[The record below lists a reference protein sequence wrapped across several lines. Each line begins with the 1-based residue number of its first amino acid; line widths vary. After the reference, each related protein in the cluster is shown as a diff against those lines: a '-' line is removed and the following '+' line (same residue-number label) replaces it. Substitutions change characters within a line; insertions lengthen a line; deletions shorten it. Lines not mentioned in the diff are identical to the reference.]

1 MFSSMPYEN
10 PLGTS
15 YNSTHST
22 DSSFSDG
29 SSAGWDSATVSSHVY
44 TPAST
49 PRRGSPR
56 SVKREGPAY
65 AAPTPASTPD
75 RYGSINGFCAMNALT
90 QDMMSAYPT
99 SMIYEDSPPATTSS
113 THPHPHHNP
122 VTMASLHHYG
132 SYLDASMCSSFVPSH
147 GLAMGTPALDHELY
161 SPISD
166 MGAPTPMPES
176 CVAPSQ
182 TVQAPFMDSFGVQS
196 PVKSLQFTINYD
208 LPGPDYDPGLSID
221 SSAPPQS
228 MRCVASEQYHNPT
241 PPPHQTS
248 RGVHPTQ
255 EPPLPGVALG
265 VGCLVAIPIPVVPA
279 ESPAG
284 EGKPA
289 RPETREAGAPRG
301 GLPARRH
308 DPRAVR
314 HGGLQ
319 PPGLQGQVPAQG
331 APQAAHQHGPQDHQ
345 DGAVRVL
352 RQGVRAQRQPEGA
365 HPAARPAEQEQAH
378 PLLPRCAAAVVR
390 DVQEA
395 PEGGRREEDQGGGRA
410 AGRAVSCS
418 RLLITCLG

>member
-15 YNSTHST
+15 YNSTHSA

-241 PPPHQTS
+241 PPPTRRLEASTPPRNPHYQASPSESVASSPSPSPSS
-248 RGVHPTQ
+248 RPKAPQEKASRLVRKRAKRELRGEDFLPDGMTREQSATEVCNHPGCKGKFQRKEHLKRHINTVHKITKTVPCEFCGKEFGRNDNLKAHTLLHGQ
-255 EPPLPGVALG
+255 LSKNKRTLYYPGALQRWYEMSKKPRKVAGAKKIKEEGEPLVARSRALG
-265 VGCLVAIPIPVVPA
+265 Y
-279 ESPAG
+279 
-284 EGKPA
+284 
-289 RPETREAGAPRG
+289 
-301 GLPARRH
+301 
-308 DPRAVR
+308 
-314 HGGLQ
+314 
-319 PPGLQGQVPAQG
+319 
-331 APQAAHQHGPQDHQ
+331 
-345 DGAVRVL
+345 
-352 RQGVRAQRQPEGA
+352 
-365 HPAARPAEQEQAH
+365 
-378 PLLPRCAAAVVR
+378 
-390 DVQEA
+390 
-395 PEGGRREEDQGGGRA
+395 
-410 AGRAVSCS
+410 
-418 RLLITCLG
+418 